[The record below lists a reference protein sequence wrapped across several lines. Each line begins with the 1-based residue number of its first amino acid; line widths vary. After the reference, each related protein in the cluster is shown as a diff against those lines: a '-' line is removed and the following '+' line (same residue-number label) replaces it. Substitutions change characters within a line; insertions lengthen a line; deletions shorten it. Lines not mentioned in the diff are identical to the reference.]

1 MHSFAIFLIICLPVF
16 VTAQGRI
23 IIEGIVKDKVTKEP
37 IPYVNLGFFEEGIGT
52 VSDINGKFKLTY
64 KSSKKLSKLIFS
76 HLNYQNLTI
85 NLENNSSSY
94 FEVSME
100 SKETRLEEVIITGSR
115 PSYIGTKNTND
126 KYVGFFKAKGLG
138 GEVGTIVKNN
148 EKCNVK
154 GFGINIVKNTF
165 RRLKF
170 RVNIYSLKR
179 NKPKR
184 LIMSNIYFDVR
195 DNQEGKVLVEMES
208 LKIETDIFVSI
219 ELLELETGNHPDPE
233 FTYSGFLD
241 KKSIIYY
248 KPVSMD
254 KWRKRKNVGLCFWLD
269 VEK

>member
-1 MHSFAIFLIICLPVF
+1 MF
-16 VTAQGRI
+16 VTAQERI
-23 IIEGIVKDKVTKEP
+23 IIEGMVKDKVTKEP

-100 SKETRLEEVIITGSR
+100 SKETKLEEVIITGSR
-115 PSYIGTKNTND
+115 PSYIGTKNTNNTSIG
-126 KYVGFFKAKGLG
+126 YFKTKGLG

-154 GFGINIVKNTF
+154 AFGINVETNTF
-165 RRLKF
+165 KRLKF

-195 DNQEGKVLVEMES
+195 DNQEGEVLVEMES

-219 ELLELETGNHPDPE
+219 ELIELEIGNNPDPE
-233 FTYSGFLD
+233 FTYSAFYD
-241 KKSIIYY
+241 KNSILYY
-248 KPVSMD
+248 RLISMD
-254 KWRKRKNVGLCFWLD
+254 KWKKFKNLGLCFWLD